1 MSDKDCP
8 SEAELL
14 SFADASLAPE
24 QLRRIDKHLER
35 CSSCAKQV
43 LALSEL
49 SADIAAEVPQP
60 GFDVGEHVSGV
71 MGRLDEP
78 KLEAPRARWLAW
90 AGGLAA
96 AAALVLVVGT
106 RARAPE
112 PPSFAARGAPAAASL
127 SRDVGLQLYAHEASL
142 RPLGSGSLIH
152 PETALTAGLRNL
164 GTERAHLLL
173 FAVDARQA
181 VHWIAPEFTA
191 PGSNP
196 EAATIVASPNERL
209 LPSAAVFDDLAPGP
223 LRVVAVITAEP
234 THVADVE
241 ALNAS
246 QLDDAGLLARFPR
259 AEIRQILLQVSERAP

>member
-1 MSDKDCP
+1 VSDKDCP

-14 SFADASLAPE
+14 SFADASLSPE
-24 QLRRIDKHLER
+24 QLRRIDKHLEL

-49 SADIAAEVPQP
+49 TADVAAEIPQP
-60 GFDVGEHVSGV
+60 GFDVGEHVAGV
-71 MGRLDEP
+71 MSRLHEP
-78 KLEAPRARWLAW
+78 KTQAARARWWPW

-96 AAALVLVVGT
+96 AAALLLVVST
-106 RARAPE
+106 RGRAPD
-112 PPSFAARGAPAAASL
+112 PASFAARGAPATASL
-127 SRDVGLQLYAHEASL
+127 SRDVGMQLYAQEASL
-142 RPLGSGSLIH
+142 RPLSSGSLIG
-152 PETALTAGLRNL
+152 PGTPLTAGLRNL
-164 GTERAHLLL
+164 GRQPAHLLL
-173 FAVDARQA
+173 FAVDARRA

-196 EAATIVASPNERL
+196 EAAIIVASPSERL
-209 LPSAAVFDDLAPGP
+209 LASAAAFDDLAPGP

-246 QLDDAGLLARFPR
+246 QLDDTALLARFPR